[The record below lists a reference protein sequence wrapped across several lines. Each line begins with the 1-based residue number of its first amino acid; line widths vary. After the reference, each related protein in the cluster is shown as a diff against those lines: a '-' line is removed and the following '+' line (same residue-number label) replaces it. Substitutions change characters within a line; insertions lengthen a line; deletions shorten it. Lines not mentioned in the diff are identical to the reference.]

1 MKTLTIKEMENILG
15 GGAAECKAVQALAD
29 TYDREDATPE
39 QWVEWLD
46 LFDKYCTD

>member
-29 TYDREDATPE
+29 AYEKVGATSD
-39 QWVEWLD
+39 QWDEWAD
-46 LFDKYCTD
+46 LYDKYCTD